1 MSGSIATKLNDNV
14 AALLPRLGLPPA
26 AAEQIAGIRSTQA
39 ALDHL
44 AAAELLV
51 EATRLVAHALP
62 RREAVWWA
70 CMCARATA
78 PAGLPAA
85 DRAALEAA
93 ETWVRV
99 QSDEV
104 RRAAFAHAG
113 EAGFNSPEAWAAVG
127 AFWSGDSLA
136 PVGQAP
142 VAPPDHVAA
151 NAVAGAV
158 ALASVRDFPERRAD
172 RLRRF
177 LASARDI
184 GMGGPGR
191 MAPEAN

>member
-1 MSGSIATKLNDNV
+1 MPGQTATKLNEDLP
-14 AALLPRLGLPPA
+14 ALLPKVAFPPA
-26 AAEQIAGIRSTQA
+26 VAERIAGASSTQA
-39 ALDHL
+39 AIDGL

-78 PAGLPAA
+78 PALITPF
-85 DRAALEAA
+85 DRAALDAA
-93 ETWVRV
+93 ETWVRT
-99 QSDEV
+99 QTDEV
-104 RRAAFAHAG
+104 RREAFVHAG
-113 EAGFNSPEAWAAVG
+113 HAGFNGPEAWAAVG

-136 PVGQAP
+136 PLGQAP
-142 VAPPDHVAA
+142 VAPPPHVAA
-151 NAVAGAV
+151 AAVAGAV

-177 LASARDI
+177 LASAREI
-184 GMGGPGR
+184 GAGGPGR
-191 MAPEAN
+191 MTPEET